1 MQYHIDTGL
10 IYEKFKENGEC
21 PLCEIEKKAQ
31 EQFVHEFLNDAV
43 MEDDSRISV
52 AKHGFCEKHFDALFS
67 GKNKLSVALQ
77 VLSRCDAIEDLVAPV
92 KSAGKAKTR
101 AAEILKAKDDCVIC
115 DLLNKSMEKYYKTIA
130 QMFVKEREFFKLL
143 YSSKGFCMKHYAELL
158 RFSSHAFPM
167 QKEYLKTL
175 SEVQK
180 KNFDKIKTDL
190 KAFCDS
196 HDYRNAYKPLG
207 ESETALPRIRTRL
220 YGKKPE

>member
-1 MQYHIDTGL
+1 MRYHIDTGL
-10 IYEKFKENGEC
+10 IYEKFREDCDC

-43 MEDDSRISV
+43 MEDNSRIAV

-77 VLSRCDAIEDLVAPV
+77 VLSRCDALDDLLKPV
-92 KSAGKAKTR
+92 SGTGKAKAR
-101 AAEILKAKDDCVIC
+101 ATEIIKAKDDCVIC

-130 QMFVKEREFFKLL
+130 QMFVREKEFFKLL

-158 RFSSHAFPM
+158 RYSGSAIPM

-175 SEVQK
+175 AEVQK
-180 KNFDKIKTDL
+180 KSFDKIKSEL
-190 KAFCDS
+190 KEFCDS

-207 ESETALPRIRTRL
+207 NAETALPRIRTRL